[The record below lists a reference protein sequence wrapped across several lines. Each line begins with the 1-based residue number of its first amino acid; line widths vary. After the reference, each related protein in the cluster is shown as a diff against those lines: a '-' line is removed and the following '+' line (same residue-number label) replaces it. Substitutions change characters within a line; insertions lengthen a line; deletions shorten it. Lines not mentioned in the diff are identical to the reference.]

1 MGQRQILGPH
11 DIDDGR
17 TRIMH
22 SASGFEPRQAAHLD
36 TSEFCATCHTLF
48 THALGPN
55 GEVLGELPEQVPY
68 LEWKHSEYRDTKTC
82 QDCHMQV
89 VEQATPISSVL
100 GEPRADFSRHSFRGG
115 NFWMPRVFNRYRDEL
130 GVKALP
136 QELESMARQTL
147 KHLTS
152 DSSRISIKSVSVLG
166 NNLEVALSIDNLAG
180 HKLPTAYPSRRVW
193 IRVMVT
199 DSEGKPV
206 FESGGFQKDGSIEG
220 NDNDSDPTRYEPHHE
235 LIDDPEDVQIYE
247 VIMVDHQDKVTT
259 GLLAGVR
266 YIKDNRLLPKGF
278 DKRTA
283 DPDIAVHGRAALD
296 SNFQSSGDQIK
307 YRADIGTAKG
317 PFTVLAELWYQPI
330 SFRWATNF
338 GDYDEPE
345 PQRFQSIYKSMS
357 DSTATILAW
366 VVLSDISPTS
376 R

>member
-1 MGQRQILGPH
+1 M
-11 DIDDGR
+11 
-17 TRIMH
+17 
-22 SASGFEPRQAAHLD
+22 QA
-36 TSEFCATCHTLF
+36 
-48 THALGPN
+48 
-55 GEVLGELPEQVPY
+55 
-68 LEWKHSEYRDTKTC
+68 
-82 QDCHMQV
+82 

-147 KHLTS
+147 QHLTS
-152 DSSRISIKSVSVLG
+152 DSSRISIKSASVLG

-235 LIDDPEDVQIYE
+235 LIDDPDDVQIYE

-266 YIKDNRLLPKGF
+266 YVKDNRLLPKGF

-338 GDYDEPE
+338 GDFDAPE

-357 DSTATILAW
+357 DSTATVLAR
-366 VVLSDISPTS
+366 VVLSDIFPTS